1 MKLSARNQIEG
12 EVIHVE
18 KDGVAA
24 IVKIMIDQPGVLTA
38 MITAESVDSLD
49 IKVGDKAL
57 AVIKASEVMIYKE

>member
-18 KDGVAA
+18 KDNVAA
-24 IVKIMIDQPGVLTA
+24 IVKIMIDQPGVITA

-49 IKVGDKAL
+49 IKVGDRAS
-57 AVIKASEVMIYKE
+57 AVFKSSEVMISKE